1 MLQNGIVCHEQQI
14 PSGQN
19 IVIPCDLRA
28 GRHGMAFA
36 FGNSKPMANVAS
48 IQECGLTKKDMV
60 SPLFDLQFL
69 GGTTG
74 IV

>member
-1 MLQNGIVCHEQQI
+1 M
-14 PSGQN
+14 
-19 IVIPCDLRA
+19 IPCDLRA